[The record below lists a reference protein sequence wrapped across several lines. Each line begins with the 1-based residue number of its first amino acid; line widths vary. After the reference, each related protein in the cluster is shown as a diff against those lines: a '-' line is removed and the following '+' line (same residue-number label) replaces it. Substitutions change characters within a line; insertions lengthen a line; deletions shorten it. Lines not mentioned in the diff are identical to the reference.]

1 MSRNRRTDL
10 GLTLA
15 GIAALDLETARQVL
29 RWLGRD
35 YQAANDAI
43 VGALREALR
52 SPDWELQMTAVLIA
66 ARLRAEEVRQEARRV
81 ELPRISRSGLDAD
94 DRSIVRAL
102 HQAALALLAG
112 EPVPAEG
119 DAPPADREAMR
130 AHVLRCSAGAPTR
143 WTDRVWLLAHA
154 LTVPLEDT
162 PPPASDELPPGVIQ
176 ADDGGYQLALSEVD
190 LVWVS
195 PGSYWLGDARDDLP
209 AVNPLRQVDLEAG
222 LLIARWPLPA
232 DLADERSPWPPAL
245 CTFAEAEAL
254 CDQFSAVE
262 GVRLELPTA
271 DEWEMAARGTD
282 GRAYP
287 WGNGFRPGCL
297 EQPSPSGT
305 AAMSGVLGQWTSTPD
320 GDRVIVCG
328 DVGHP
333 RCAARVPADRRSA
346 YAVRPVLR
354 SGRGLTDRPS

>member
-29 RWLGRD
+29 RWIGRD
-35 YQAANDAI
+35 YRAANESI
-43 VGALREALR
+43 VSALREALR
-52 SPDWELQMTAVLIA
+52 SPDWELRMTAVLIA
-66 ARLRAEEVRQEARRV
+66 ARLRTEEVQQEVRRV
-81 ELPRISRSGLDAD
+81 ELPRVSRSGLDAD

-102 HQAALALLAG
+102 HEAALALLAG
-112 EPVPAEG
+112 APVPTEG
-119 DAPPADREAMR
+119 DAPPADREAMH
-130 AHVLRCSAGAPTR
+130 AHLLRCAAGEPTR
-143 WTDRVWLLAHA
+143 WPDRIWLLAHA
-154 LTVPLEDT
+154 LTAPLEDT
-162 PPPASDELPPGVIQ
+162 PPPASDALPPGIIQ
-176 ADDGGYQLALSEVD
+176 TDAGAHLLALSEVE

-209 AVNPLRQVDLEAG
+209 TVNSLRQVDLEDG
-222 LLIARWPLPA
+222 FFIARWPLPT
-232 DLADERSPWPPAL
+232 DLADERSPSPPAP

-254 CDQFSAVE
+254 CDQISAVE

-287 WGNGFRPGCL
+287 WGNGYRPGSL
-297 EQPSPSGT
+297 EQPSPSGA

-320 GDRVIVCG
+320 GDRIIVFG
-328 DVGHP
+328 EVGYP
-333 RCAARVPADRRSA
+333 RCAARRPADRNSA

-354 SGRGLTDRPS
+354 PGRGG